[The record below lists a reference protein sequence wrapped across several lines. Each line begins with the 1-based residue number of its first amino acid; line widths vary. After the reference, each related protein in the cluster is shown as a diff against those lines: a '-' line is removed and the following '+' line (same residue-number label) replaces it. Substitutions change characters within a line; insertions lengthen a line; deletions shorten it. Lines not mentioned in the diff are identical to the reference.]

1 MKKEKISK
9 SMSELAKYRHTQ
21 RTEEEKKEHSKKML
35 EARKA
40 KLGW

>member
-9 SMSELAKYRHTQ
+9 SMSELAKYRHKQ
-21 RTEEEKKEHSKKML
+21 RTPEEKSEHAQKML
-35 EARKA
+35 QARRE